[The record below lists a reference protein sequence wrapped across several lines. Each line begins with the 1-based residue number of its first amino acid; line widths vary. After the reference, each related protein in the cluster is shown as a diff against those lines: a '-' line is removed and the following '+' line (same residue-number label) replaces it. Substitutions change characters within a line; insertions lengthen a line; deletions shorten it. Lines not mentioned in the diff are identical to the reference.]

1 MKLTT
6 TLAISDHNKS
16 YQVTAEMELNHQ
28 TDAGMLSS
36 STSELLKGMQSGI
49 LNCISGKPV
58 QEVASASDWLPAQLP
73 SPSIQKRKQRPSDPV
88 SPKQK
93 KFLNDLL
100 LSNGIDIDSW
110 CREKNT
116 SEDQIT
122 ASDCQQWIPELQQR
136 IKDKDK
142 SSWKFS
148 WRIFCQDISRTKIM
162 AYFYDKMGYSSIS
175 RLQNRFL
182 VIQ

>member
-28 TDAGMLSS
+28 TDAEMLSS

-110 CREKNT
+110 CQEKKT
-116 SEDQIT
+116 SKDQIT

-136 IKDKDK
+136 IKDKINDNDK
-142 SSWKFS
+142 FFS
-148 WRIFCQDISRTKIM
+148 
-162 AYFYDKMGYSSIS
+162 
-175 RLQNRFL
+175 
-182 VIQ
+182 

>member
-16 YQVTAEMELNHQ
+16 YQVTAEMELNDQ

-36 STSELLKGMQSGI
+36 RTSELLKGLQSGV

-58 QEVASASDWLPAQLP
+58 LEVTSSSDWPPAQLP
-73 SPSIQKRKQRPSDPV
+73 SHSIQKRKQRPSDPV

-100 LSNGIDIDSW
+100 LANGIDIDNW
-110 CREKNT
+110 CQEKKT
-116 SEDQIT
+116 SKDQIT

-136 IKDKDK
+136 IKDKINDNDK
-142 SSWKFS
+142 FFS
-148 WRIFCQDISRTKIM
+148 
-162 AYFYDKMGYSSIS
+162 
-175 RLQNRFL
+175 
-182 VIQ
+182 